1 MTRKKLA
8 QAYTWAVVVIGFCLL
23 AVTAAAQV
31 PSDLAKDPAGLE
43 INGAILVVLVF
54 LSSVSPMQT
63 RIGTVVSVGLAPLF
77 GAVLVLPAWAV
88 MLVAA
93 LGTIDERI
101 PGVRIPWDRFLFNRG
116 MFILSYALPALISHS
131 LPKHICP
138 PLLPF
143 TCAVI

>member
-1 MTRKKLA
+1 MTRKNLA
-8 QAYTWAVVVIGFCLL
+8 PAYTWAVVAIGFCLL
-23 AVTAAAQV
+23 AVTAAVQA
-31 PSDLAKDPAGLE
+31 PGDLAKDPAGLA

-88 MLVAA
+88 MAVAA
-93 LGTIDERI
+93 LGTIDERL

-116 MFILSYALPALISHS
+116 ML
-131 LPKHICP
+131 
-138 PLLPF
+138 
-143 TCAVI
+143 